1 MKKFM
6 MKTPFITIGQ
16 LLKAEDFINSGGE
29 AKFFLYDN
37 EVFINGEKTSQR
49 GKKIYPDDLVKIE
62 NIVYKMIY
70 DQKD

>member
-16 LLKAEDFINSGGE
+16 LLKAEDFIGSGGE

-37 EVFINGEKTSQR
+37 DVFINGEKTHQR

-62 NIVYKMIY
+62 DIVYKMIY